1 MLAPWMIEKLEE
13 ARREREQQERP
24 ALHLPLP
31 PPLRQE
37 PSASHAPQKDERGMT
52 IIDFSL

>member
-13 ARREREQQERP
+13 ARRERAQQERP
-24 ALHLPLP
+24 AFHLPLP